1 MTSLTGSSTGC
12 IRNTMDR
19 VLADKFSYVV
29 KEIWRIRTEIDRL
42 AHNVIELTAL
52 TDEEI
57 RKADTQDNGREREE
71 EDTMGRQDS

>member
-1 MTSLTGSSTGC
+1 
-12 IRNTMDR
+12 MDR

-71 EDTMGRQDS
+71 VDKMGKQDT

>member
-1 MTSLTGSSTGC
+1 
-12 IRNTMDR
+12 MDR

-57 RKADTQDNGREREE
+57 RKADTQDNEKEREE
-71 EDTMGRQDS
+71 DKMGKQDT

>member
-57 RKADTQDNGREREE
+57 RKADTQDNEKEREE
-71 EDTMGRQDS
+71 DKMGKQDT